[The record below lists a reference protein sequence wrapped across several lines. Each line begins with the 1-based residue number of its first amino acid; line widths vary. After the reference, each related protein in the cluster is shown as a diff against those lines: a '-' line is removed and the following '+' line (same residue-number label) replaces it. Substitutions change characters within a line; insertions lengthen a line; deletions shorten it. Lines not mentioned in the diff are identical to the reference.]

1 MGDRDVGSILGA
13 LDSSRVTRNV
23 ERSVLTALEGM
34 PVSILDFE
42 LARLSTSD
50 FPKYCTVL
58 AAKALIVDPREV
70 DGTSV
75 IAAYQELV
83 ADATK
88 DSLDSAPFAFSR
100 LTRHVSRIVYERGDS
115 SSVVWAARRALLL
128 ASPSPD
134 HMTPMHADFLA
145 VCVNAKMYHV
155 AASLTTPKTLDSSNP
170 YGLAA
175 SDVQLFYYYR
185 SLVEIARADLSAAVE
200 SFKLL
205 FAVPA
210 YAVTDVSIDA
220 YKKFVLT
227 YLILHGKSPPKPSF
241 VNHSVSLSLTQICSV
256 YCTFGSLA
264 DANDES
270 AMLKFAEENQ
280 ALFSADKNFGLVK
293 KAIKAAMNRQIQ
305 KLAETYVTLS
315 IEKIA
320 AKLKLRSVE
329 EAEKML
335 LEMINS
341 RDLSASIDQRTGIAT
356 FYERDAESSMSK
368 TTLNSQLD
376 RCMQN
381 YKRVL
386 AMKDDLLQDPR
397 LIEVELLAK
406 QNRNKQEK
414 MGLET

>member
-1 MGDRDVGSILGA
+1 MGDRDVRSILRE
-13 LDSSRVTRNV
+13 LDSCGSSQPAVARRT
-23 ERSVLTALEGM
+23 EKLVLASLEAV
-34 PVSILDFE
+34 PVPILDFE

-50 FPKYCTVL
+50 FPKYCAVL
-58 AAKALIVDPREV
+58 AAKALLVDPREA

-83 ADATK
+83 ADASK
-88 DSLDSAPFAFSR
+88 GMFYSAPFAFSR

-115 SSVVWAARRALLL
+115 SSVVWAARRALQL

-155 AASLTTPKTLDSSNP
+155 AASLKTPKKLDSSTP

-185 SLVEIARADLSAAVE
+185 SLVDIARADLSSAVE

-241 VNHSVSLSLTQICSV
+241 VNHSVNLSLTQICGI
-256 YCTFGSLA
+256 YCTLGSLA

-270 AMLKFAEENQ
+270 GMLKFAEENHG
-280 ALFSADKNFGLVK
+280 LFSADKNLGLVK
-293 KAIKAAMNRQIQ
+293 KAIKVTMSKHIQ

-315 IEKIA
+315 IDKIA
-320 AKLKLRSVE
+320 EKLSLGSVE
-329 EAEKML
+329 EAEKIL
-335 LEMINS
+335 LDMINS
-341 RDLSASIDQRTGIAT
+341 VSSETPNTWKGYLLSSR
-356 FYERDAESSMSK
+356 
-368 TTLNSQLD
+368 
-376 RCMQN
+376 
-381 YKRVL
+381 
-386 AMKDDLLQDPR
+386 
-397 LIEVELLAK
+397 
-406 QNRNKQEK
+406 
-414 MGLET
+414 